1 MKAFARNPG
10 LRLVA
15 VLLCLFAPWFLTGC
29 TCTCNSNK
37 PPADGPPLVEVRQRS
52 VFEDPAVRGDFG
64 NDWLV
69 TGAGAGLPHAD
80 PVDSEIAEFIESYER
95 TQTPGLVQVDLAPG
109 ATQTVP
115 LQVTGPSG
123 LAAAVGWIGTTSPLN
138 VTIALG
144 ASTLATGTP
153 YHYGHDRG
161 GAYVQAKTTAGGT
174 ATVSVTN
181 TTGAAVLVR
190 IVFMATS
197 L

>member
-10 LRLVA
+10 LRLVT
-15 VLLCLFAPWFLTGC
+15 VLLGLGAPWLLVTGC
-29 TCTCNSNK
+29 TCHSNK
-37 PPADGPPLVEVRQRS
+37 PPDDGPPLVEVRQRS

-69 TGAGAGLPHAD
+69 ADAGAGLPHAD
-80 PVDSEIAEFIESYER
+80 PADSEIAEFIESYEHTR
-95 TQTPGLVQVDLAPG
+95 TPGLIQVDLAPG
-109 ATQTVP
+109 ATRTVSQ
-115 LQVTGPSG
+115 QVTGPSG
-123 LAAAVGWIGTTSPLN
+123 LAAAVRWIGTTSPLN

-144 ASTLATGTP
+144 GSTLATGTS

-161 GAYVQAKTTAGGT
+161 GSYVQAKTAAGGT

-181 TTGAAVLVR
+181 TTGAAVKVR